1 MLMPAPSV
9 RRAFQ
14 TVLLAGTLV
23 AGMTVA
29 TSLALVGQQPATA
42 GGGGGAERPAQPA
55 PPSPGDRGPGGPGV
69 PGGTGG
75 PGGRGPGQ
83 RGEAISIEGAMKQ
96 MNGAYKR
103 LKSVVADPA
112 KAEES
117 LRFIG
122 DMERGCVLAKNQSP
136 KKQLEAV
143 EGDAAKAKKAEDF
156 RRRLIALNQHLLQ
169 IELALLDKKFDEA
182 KKLLDG
188 VEGMEEKGH
197 EAFAVKE

>member
-1 MLMPAPSV
+1 MLIPARSV

-14 TVLLAGTLV
+14 TVLLAGTLA
-23 AGMTVA
+23 AGMTAA
-29 TSLALVGQQPATA
+29 TSFALVRQQPAN
-42 GGGGGAERPAQPA
+42 GERPAQPA
-55 PPSPGDRGPGGPGV
+55 PPPPGERGPGGPGV
-69 PGGTGG
+69 PGG

-103 LKSVVADPA
+103 LKTTVADPA

-136 KKQLEAV
+136 KKQLEGV

-182 KKLLDG
+182 KKLVDA
-188 VEGMEEKGH
+188 VEAMEEKGH
-197 EAFAVKE
+197 EAFDVKE

>member
-1 MLMPAPSV
+1 MPAPSV

-29 TSLALVGQQPATA
+29 MSVGLVRQQPATG
-42 GGGGGAERPAQPA
+42 GGGGGAQPA
-55 PPSPGDRGPGGPGV
+55 PPPPGERAPGGPGV
-69 PGGTGG
+69 PGG
-75 PGGRGPGQ
+75 PGGRGPGL
-83 RGEAISIEGAMKQ
+83 RGEPISIEGAMKQ

-103 LKSVVADPA
+103 LMATVADPA

-182 KKLLDG
+182 KRLLG
-188 VEGMEEKGH
+188 AVEGMEDKGH
-197 EAFAVKE
+197 EAFDVKE